1 MYVLIN
7 TRRYIKALSVLA
19 VVIMTFLSCHP
30 QAPNK
35 ETLKTRAAEAKL
47 YCQDKGLN
55 ANICILADMSI
66 HSGKNR
72 FTLWDMKKDSALLS
86 CLCSHG
92 CGEDTWGSDETKT
105 APVFSNTPDTH
116 CSSLGKYKIGAR
128 GWSNWGIH
136 VNYKLHG
143 LDSSNSKAYERLI
156 VLHSW
161 DAVPETAPYPNGTP
175 EGWGCPAISNG
186 NLQKL
191 NPYLTEAER
200 PVLLWIFQ

>member
-1 MYVLIN
+1 MEK
-7 TRRYIKALSVLA
+7 RRYIKMLSALA
-19 VVIMTFLSCHP
+19 VITMTFLSCHP
-30 QAPNK
+30 QTSNEDPLNCK
-35 ETLKTRAAEAKL
+35 LAEAKE
-47 YCQDKGLN
+47 YCKMNGLN
-55 ANICILADMSI
+55 TEKCILIDMSI
-66 HSGKNR
+66 HSGKDR
-72 FTLWDMKKDSALLS
+72 LTLWDMKKDSALLS

-92 CGEDTWGSDETKT
+92 CGENTWGGDETKT
-105 APVFSNTPDTH
+105 TPVFSNTPDTH

-161 DAVPETAPYPNGTP
+161 DAVPEAPAYPHGTP

-191 NPYLTEAER
+191 DPYLSETER